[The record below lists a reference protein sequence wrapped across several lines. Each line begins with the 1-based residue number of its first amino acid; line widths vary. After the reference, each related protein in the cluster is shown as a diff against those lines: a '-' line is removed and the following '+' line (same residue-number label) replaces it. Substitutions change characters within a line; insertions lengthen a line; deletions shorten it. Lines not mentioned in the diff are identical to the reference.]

1 MSRIRVMLVDDQA
14 LLRTSLRT
22 VLSADERIEV
32 THDVADGGEAIE
44 VVRRHRLDVVL
55 MDIRMPR
62 VDGVAATAE
71 IVRIAPAT
79 RVLMLTTFDADEL
92 VVAAV
97 RAGASGY
104 LTKDVRPAALAQAV
118 CDVASGTSA
127 LAPGVAA
134 TILDLVRRVP
144 VRRAA
149 ALDGLTPREIEVYG
163 LLARG
168 RSNSEV
174 CAELVL
180 SENTVKTHVRAV
192 LQKLGLRDRVHAV
205 IHAYENGLVGRD
217 ELPG

>member
-1 MSRIRVMLVDDQA
+1 MTTIRVMLVDDQE
-14 LLRTSLRT
+14 LLRVSLRT

-32 THDVADGGEAIE
+32 THDVGNGSDAIE

-62 VDGVAATAE
+62 MDGVAATAE

-79 RVLMLTTFDADEL
+79 RVLMLTTFDDDEL
-92 VVAAV
+92 VVAAI

-118 CDVASGTSA
+118 CDVASGTAA

-134 TILDLVRRVP
+134 TVLDLVRQAP
-144 VRRAA
+144 MRRTA
-149 ALDGLTPREIEVYG
+149 ALDGLTPREAEIFG

-168 RSNSEV
+168 RSNNEI

-180 SENTVKTHVRAV
+180 SENTVKSHVRAV

-205 IHAYENGLVGRD
+205 IYAYENGLVGRQ

>member
-1 MSRIRVMLVDDQA
+1 MTRIRVMLVDDQE

-22 VLSADERIEV
+22 VLSADGRIEV
-32 THDVADGGEAIE
+32 THDVANGRDAVE

-62 VDGVAATAE
+62 MDGVAATAE

-79 RVLMLTTFDADEL
+79 RVLMLTTFDDDEL
-92 VVAAV
+92 VVAAI

-104 LTKDVRPAALAQAV
+104 LTKDVRPAVLAQAV
-118 CDVASGTSA
+118 CDVAAGTSA

-134 TILDLVRRVP
+134 TVLDLVRQVP
-144 VRRAA
+144 TRRTG
-149 ALDGLTPREIEVYG
+149 ALDGLTPREVEIFG

-168 RSNSEV
+168 RSNGEI

-180 SENTVKTHVRAV
+180 SENTVKSHVRAV
-192 LQKLGLRDRVHAV
+192 LQKLDLRDRVHVV
-205 IHAYENGLVGRD
+205 IHAYENGLVGRHD
-217 ELPG
+217 LPG

>member
-1 MSRIRVMLVDDQA
+1 MSKIRVMLVDDQE
-14 LLRTSLRT
+14 LLRASLRT

-71 IVRIAPAT
+71 IVRIAPET
-79 RVLMLTTFDADEL
+79 RVLMLTTFDDDDL
-92 VVAAV
+92 VVAAI

-104 LTKDVRPAALAQAV
+104 LTKDVRPAGLAQAV
-118 CDVASGTSA
+118 VDVASGTAA

-134 TILDLVRRVP
+134 TVLDLVRQAP
-144 VRRAA
+144 IRRAA
-149 ALDGLTPREIEVYG
+149 ALDGLTPREAEVFD

-168 RSNSEV
+168 RSNSEI
-174 CAELVL
+174 CAALVL
-180 SENTVKTHVRAV
+180 SENTVKSHVRAV
-192 LQKLGLRDRVHAV
+192 LQKLDLRDRVHVV
-205 IHAYENGLVGRD
+205 IHAYENGLVGRHGM
-217 ELPG
+217 PG

>member
-1 MSRIRVMLVDDQA
+1 MTRIRVMLVDDQE

-32 THDVADGGEAIE
+32 AHDVANGMDAVE

-62 VDGVAATAE
+62 MDGVAATAE

-79 RVLMLTTFDADEL
+79 RVLMLTTFDDDDL
-92 VVAAV
+92 VVAAI

-104 LTKDVRPAALAQAV
+104 LTKDVRPAVLAQAV

-134 TILDLVRRVP
+134 TVLDLVRQVP
-144 VRRAA
+144 TRRTG
-149 ALDGLTPREIEVYG
+149 ALAGLTPREVEIFG

-168 RSNSEV
+168 RSNGEI

-180 SENTVKTHVRAV
+180 SENTVKSHVRAV
-192 LQKLGLRDRVHAV
+192 LQKLDLRDRVHVV
-205 IHAYENGLVGRD
+205 IHAYENGLVGRHD
-217 ELPG
+217 LPG

>member
-1 MSRIRVMLVDDQA
+1 MTRIRVMLVDDQE

-32 THDVADGGEAIE
+32 THDVANGGDAVE

-62 VDGVAATAE
+62 MDGVAATAE

-79 RVLMLTTFDADEL
+79 RVLMLTTFDDDDL
-92 VVAAV
+92 VVAAI

-104 LTKDVRPAALAQAV
+104 LTKDVRPAVLAQAV
-118 CDVASGTSA
+118 CDVAAGTS
-127 LAPGVAA
+127 
-134 TILDLVRRVP
+134 
-144 VRRAA
+144 
-149 ALDGLTPREIEVYG
+149 ALDGLTPREVEIFG

-168 RSNSEV
+168 RSNGEI

-180 SENTVKTHVRAV
+180 SENTVKSHVRAV
-192 LQKLGLRDRVHAV
+192 LQKLDLRDRVHVV
-205 IHAYENGLVGRD
+205 IHAYENGLVGRYD
-217 ELPG
+217 LPD

>member
-1 MSRIRVMLVDDQA
+1 MSAIRVMLVDDQE
-14 LLRTSLRT
+14 LLRASLRT

-32 THDVADGGEAIE
+32 THDVADGGQAIE
-44 VVRRHRLDVVL
+44 VARRHRLDVVL

-62 VDGVAATAE
+62 LDGVAATAE

-79 RVLMLTTFDADEL
+79 RVLMLTTFDDDEL

-118 CDVASGTSA
+118 CDVASGTAA

-134 TILDLVRRVP
+134 TILGLLRQTPTRRTG
-144 VRRAA
+144 
-149 ALDGLTPREIEVYG
+149 ALDGLTPREVEIFG

-168 RSNSEV
+168 RSNAEIR
-174 CAELVL
+174 AELVL
-180 SENTVKTHVRAV
+180 SENTVKSHVRAV

-205 IHAYENGLVGRD
+205 IHAYENGLVGRAD
-217 ELPG
+217 LPG

>member
-1 MSRIRVMLVDDQA
+1 MSGIRVMLVDDQA

-55 MDIRMPR
+55 MDVRMPR
-62 VDGVAATAE
+62 VDGVAATTE

-79 RVLMLTTFDADEL
+79 RVLMLTTFDDDEL

-118 CDVASGTSA
+118 CDVASGTAA

-144 VRRAA
+144 ARRAA
-149 ALDGLTPREIEVYG
+149 ALDGLTPREAEVYG

-168 RSNSEV
+168 RSNGEIR
-174 CAELVL
+174 AELVL

-205 IHAYENGLVGRD
+205 IHAYENGLVGRND
-217 ELPG
+217 LPG

>member
-1 MSRIRVMLVDDQA
+1 MTGIRVMLVDDQE
-14 LLRTSLRT
+14 LLRASLRT

-32 THDVADGGEAIE
+32 THDVANGGDAIE

-62 VDGVAATAE
+62 MDGVAATAE

-79 RVLMLTTFDADEL
+79 RVLMLTTFDDDEL
-92 VVAAV
+92 VVAAI

-144 VRRAA
+144 TRRTT
-149 ALDGLTPREIEVYG
+149 ALDGLTPREVEIFG

-168 RSNSEV
+168 RSNNEI

-180 SENTVKTHVRAV
+180 SENTVKSHVRAV
-192 LQKLGLRDRVHAV
+192 LQKLNLRDRVHVV
-205 IHAYENGLVGRD
+205 IHAYENGLVGRGD
-217 ELPG
+217 LPG

>member
-1 MSRIRVMLVDDQA
+1 MSGFRVMLVDDQE
-14 LLRTSLRT
+14 LLRASLRT

-32 THDVADGGEAIE
+32 THDVADGLDAVE

-62 VDGVAATAE
+62 MDGVAATAE

-79 RVLMLTTFDADEL
+79 RVLMLSTFDDDEL
-92 VVAAV
+92 VVAAI

-118 CDVASGTSA
+118 CDVAGGTSA

-134 TILDLVRRVP
+134 TVLDLVRRVP

-149 ALDGLTPREIEVYG
+149 ALEGLSPREVEVFG

-168 RSNSEV
+168 RSNSEI
-174 CAELVL
+174 CGELVL
-180 SENTVKTHVRAV
+180 SDNTVKSHVRAV
-192 LQKLGLRDRVHAV
+192 LQKLDLRDRVHVV
-205 IHAYENGLVGRD
+205 IYAYENGLVGRG
-217 ELPG
+217 EIPS

>member
-1 MSRIRVMLVDDQA
+1 MSRVRVMLVDDQA

-134 TILDLVRRVP
+134 TIPDLVRRVP

-149 ALDGLTPREIEVYG
+149 ALDGLTPREIEIYG